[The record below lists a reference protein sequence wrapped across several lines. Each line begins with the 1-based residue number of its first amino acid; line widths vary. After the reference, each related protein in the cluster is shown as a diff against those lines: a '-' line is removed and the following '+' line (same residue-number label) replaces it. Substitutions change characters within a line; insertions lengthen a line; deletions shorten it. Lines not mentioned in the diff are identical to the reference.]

1 MPAQT
6 RQDLGH
12 GAPVNGVFLQPL
24 IKGGHEDGGPRVGEK
39 LVDHG
44 LRDQANA
51 AFRSPETLSVK
62 FRVFAHNQT
71 LGDFNISVDD
81 DISQAR
87 GAADIDAGKDDRVLH
102 VCKRIHPRAR

>member
-12 GAPVNGVFLQPL
+12 GAPVNGLFLQPL
-24 IKGGHEDGGPRVGEK
+24 IKGGHEDGGPRIGEK

-51 AFRSPETLSVK
+51 AFRPPEPLSVK
-62 FRVFAHNQT
+62 FGVLAHNQT
-71 LGDFNISVDD
+71 LGDFNIGVDD

-87 GAADIDAGKDDRVLH
+87 GAADIDAGKDDRVLD